1 MVQIP
6 QYTQQEGLAAP
17 SRDIPNVIAPSDGG
31 IGNALQSLGGAITN
45 VAEAVQARQNA
56 KDTFN
61 TKVRFDAYQEQ
72 VGQAAVE
79 AERNAPADGTGI
91 HDTLLSTRS
100 KLAGEF
106 LGTITNPQL
115 REHYKAVLDTSDAEH
130 WSNIGANTE
139 WKASNKYSTD
149 QLGNT
154 WTKSSQG
161 IVASP
166 GEVKAYVDDMIA
178 QVDKAPDLTASQR
191 EEMKQKIRE
200 NGPKI
205 AADAL
210 QNTDPEALYYASG
223 RGTHD
228 QRIGFLT
235 RRVIAAESG
244 FDPNAESGKG
254 ASGVMQV
261 MPDLAGVDVAKQLG
275 DKAYLAM
282 STEERKAFLKVPAN
296 GLRYGQVYLGMMIQ
310 KYDGDVEAAL
320 VAYNAGP
327 DNADKWLAHGRDY
340 NALPKPA
347 ETGPYVQKVMGGLG
361 GARLAA
367 GAADPGTASKVP
379 VFTIGKPAGL
389 VTPGNIDLT
398 TRPHVQNGKD
408 TSTVRTISY
417 GTDQGEVLIP
427 TVSDEGKIMSDKEAM
442 AYWQK
447 KGQNLG
453 VFKTPGEATAYA
465 KDLHE
470 QQATTLTAADKAP
483 RGTKALGIVT
493 GSQAGRQ
500 PLQMDGVK
508 PELLKNFQL
517 LQGDFGKQIPI
528 VSGYRDK
535 ATNTKAGGANHS
547 QHIEG
552 NAIDLDVSGLSKQE
566 RIQLIQKASA
576 RGFTGIGIYKN
587 SIHLDMRAGAPVAWG
602 SDHHAASV
610 PAWAFHV
617 AAQHR
622 QGAYGQGIQVAD
634 ASGTGGLSMNDAGPQ
649 YADGVPGGEPRSG
662 FVSPVFHDLPAGDLL
677 NIQNNS
683 TAAFTKG
690 QAAQLAQATAD
701 QVLAAAGANDS
712 GPGDRA
718 AAYKALD
725 SIKDAELKKDVAP
738 LVDSHFTRWDAVQK
752 DKAQQDLATTRA
764 AVQDLLTKGDTA
776 GAFNALK
783 RSNIQ
788 PGTEQYNSLQ
798 TLISKGPVPFDDP
811 HAQMEAQ
818 ALKAD
823 PQTFAST
830 DLATRFGNS
839 LTTDT
844 ITKLMADQQGV
855 RKTLAGQGDDVAK
868 QQLETVTK
876 ANSIIN
882 DNLQAIGIPTTG
894 TKVTPADMQHA
905 NLIRAMVTKELE
917 NKQAAS
923 KNPLLLSDITD
934 TVESVMKTYPRFKP
948 IESSWLPWK
957 AADADVSMPEVLD
970 AFDSA
975 KMDPQL
981 AADALRKAGKPVNAA
996 TLQQTLD
1003 DYLAVKNGQ

>member
-6 QYTQQEGLAAP
+6 QYTQQVGIEAP
-17 SRDIPNVIAPSDGG
+17 SRDIPRIEQPTDGG
-31 IGNALQSLGGAITN
+31 IGQALSNLGGTITN
-45 VAEAVQARQNA
+45 VAEASQRRQQA
-56 KDTFN
+56 KDEFN
-61 TKVRFDAYQEQ
+61 TRVKFDAYQEQ

-79 AERNAPADGTGI
+79 AERNAPADGSGI

-100 KLAGEF
+100 KLAGDF
-106 LGTITNPQL
+106 LGSITNPQL

-154 WTKSSQG
+154 WTKSGQG
-161 IVASP
+161 IVANP
-166 GEVKAYVDDMIA
+166 GEVKAYVDDMIT
-178 QVDKAPDLTASQR
+178 QVDKAPDLTPSQR

-210 QNTDPEALYYASG
+210 QNTDPEALYFASG

-235 RRVIAAESG
+235 QRVIQAESG

-275 DKAYLAM
+275 DNAYLAM
-282 STEERKAFLKVPAN
+282 NTEQRKEFLKNPQN
-296 GLRYGQVYLGMMIQ
+296 GLRYGQAYLGMMVK
-310 KYDGDVEAAL
+310 KYNGDVEAAL

-340 NALPKPA
+340 NALPKPT
-347 ETGPYVQKVMGGLG
+347 ETQPYVQKVLGGMG

-367 GAADPGTASKVP
+367 GAADVP
-379 VFTIGKPAGL
+379 VA
-389 VTPGNIDLT
+389 
-398 TRPHVQNGKD
+398 
-408 TSTVRTISY
+408 
-417 GTDQGEVLIP
+417 
-427 TVSDEGKIMSDKEAM
+427 
-442 AYWQK
+442 
-447 KGQNLG
+447 
-453 VFKTPGEATAYA
+453 
-465 KDLHE
+465 
-470 QQATTLTAADKAP
+470 
-483 RGTKALGIVT
+483 T
-493 GSQAGRQ
+493 GSGKSLDILTGTQAGRQ
-500 PLQMDGVK
+500 PLQMQGVHK
-508 PELLKNFQL
+508 QVLDTWKQV
-517 LQGDFGKQIPI
+517 QGDFGAQLPV
-528 VSGYRDK
+528 VSGFRDQ
-535 ATNTKAGGANHS
+535 ATNAKAGGANHS
-547 QHIEG
+547 QHIDG
-552 NAIDLDVSGLSKQE
+552 NALDIDVSQLSKQD
-566 RIQLIQKASA
+566 RIRLVQIASA
-576 RGFTGIGIYKN
+576 HGFTGIGIYKN
-587 SIHLDMRAGAPVAWG
+587 SIHVDMRAGAPVVWG
-602 SDHHAASV
+602 SDHPAASV

-622 QGAYGQGIQVAD
+622 AGAYGKGVQVAD
-634 ASGTGGLSMNDAGPQ
+634 ASGIGGLSMNDAGPQ

-662 FVSPVFHDLPAGDLL
+662 FVSPVFHDLPASDLL

-690 QAAQLAQATAD
+690 QAAQIAQDTAD
-701 QVLAAAGANDS
+701 QVLTTAGASDS
-712 GPGDRA
+712 GPGDMA

-725 SIKDAELKKDVAP
+725 SLKDAELKNDVKP
-738 LVDSHFTRWDAVQK
+738 LIDAHFNQWEKVQK
-752 DKAQQDLATTRA
+752 DKAETTYQQTRA
-764 AVQDLLTKGDTA
+764 TVTTLADQGKASDAMAALRTSGVEKGSE
-776 GAFNALK
+776 
-783 RSNIQ
+783 R
-788 PGTEQYNSLQ
+788 YNSLV
-798 TLISKGPVPFDDP
+798 TYISKGAVQFDDP
-811 HAQMEAQ
+811 HTQIEVQ

-823 PQTFAST
+823 PQTFVNVDIPT
-830 DLATRFGNS
+830 KYGNS

-844 ITKLMADQQGV
+844 LTKLMADQQSV
-855 RKTLAGQGDDVAK
+855 KKTLAGQGDDVAK

-894 TKVTPADMQHA
+894 TKVTPADVQHA
-905 NLIRAMVTKELE
+905 NLIRALVTKELE

-923 KNPLLLSDITD
+923 KNPLLLSDITS

-957 AADADVSMPEVLD
+957 AGDTDVSMPEVLD

-975 KMDPQL
+975 KQDPQL

>member
-31 IGNALQSLGGAITN
+31 IGNALQNLGGAITN
-45 VAEAVQARQNA
+45 VAERVQARQQA
-56 KDTFN
+56 KDEFN

-72 VGQAAVE
+72 VGQAAIE

-100 KLAGEF
+100 KLAADF
-106 LGTITNPQL
+106 LGTITDPVR
-115 REHYKAVLDTSDAEH
+115 RERYKQVLDTSDAEH
-130 WSNIGANTE
+130 WSNVGANTE

-154 WTKSSQG
+154 WTKSGQG
-161 IVASP
+161 IVANP

-178 QVDKAPDLTASQR
+178 QVDKAPDLTPAQR

-244 FDPNAESGKG
+244 GDPGVVSGAG
-254 ASGVMQV
+254 AVGLMQV
-261 MPDLAGVDVAKQLG
+261 MPDTALGLAKELG
-275 DKAYLAM
+275 DNAYIKM
-282 STEERKAFLKVPAN
+282 SPEERVQYLKNPTISI
-296 GLRYGQVYLGMMIQ
+296 RYGQAYLGKMVQ

-347 ETGPYVQKVMGGLG
+347 ETGPYVQKVMGGMG

-367 GAADPGTASKVP
+367 GPSDGTAS
-379 VFTIGKPAGL
+379 
-389 VTPGNIDLT
+389 
-398 TRPHVQNGKD
+398 
-408 TSTVRTISY
+408 
-417 GTDQGEVLIP
+417 
-427 TVSDEGKIMSDKEAM
+427 
-442 AYWQK
+442 
-447 KGQNLG
+447 
-453 VFKTPGEATAYA
+453 
-465 KDLHE
+465 
-470 QQATTLTAADKAP
+470 
-483 RGTKALGIVT
+483 T
-493 GSQAGRQ
+493 GSGKSLDILTGTQAGRQ
-500 PLQMDGVK
+500 PLEMNGVHK
-508 PELLKNFQL
+508 QVLDTWKQV
-517 LQGDFGKQIPI
+517 QGDFGAQLPV

-535 ATNTKAGGANHS
+535 ATNAKAGGANHS
-547 QHIEG
+547 QHIDG
-552 NAIDLDVSGLSKQE
+552 NALDIDVSGLSKQD
-566 RIQLIQKASA
+566 RIRLVQIASA
-576 RGFTGIGIYKN
+576 HGFTGIGIYKN
-587 SIHLDMRAGAPVAWG
+587 SIHVDMRAGKPVVWG

-622 QGAYGQGIQVAD
+622 AGAYGKGVQVAD
-634 ASGTGGLSMNDAGPQ
+634 ASGAGGLSMNDAGPQ

-764 AVQDLLTKGDTA
+764 AVQDLVTKGDTA

-830 DLATRFGNS
+830 DLPTRFGNS

-957 AADADVSMPEVLD
+957 AADTDVSMPEVLD